1 MLIHHHLQMTLNS
14 AVHAVKRM
22 SACVPSSMQIKLT
35 KEDLAAL
42 DEVQASAAGSVT
54 AQLET
59 CGIL

>member
-1 MLIHHHLQMTLNS
+1 MTLNS

-22 SACVPSSMQIKLT
+22 SDSVPSSMQIKLT
-35 KEDLAAL
+35 NEDLAAL